1 MKIKSA
7 TIPPRQSFL
16 DMGRVEATFEDGST
30 AVVLEF
36 YPDEVSYSPQEFIGK
51 TREEVRAMHRAKD
64 RAYFLS

>member
-1 MKIKSA
+1 
-7 TIPPRQSFL
+7 
-16 DMGRVEATFEDGST
+16 MGRVEATFEDGST

>member
-16 DMGRVEATFEDGST
+16 DLGRVEATFEDGST
-30 AVVLEF
+30 AVVLEY
-36 YPDEVSYSPQEFIGK
+36 YPDEVSYSPHEFVGK
-51 TREEVRAMHRAKD
+51 TRDEVLDMHRAKD